1 MRLYE
6 VEEARALLPR
16 LRPVLERLR
25 DAFAALRGA
34 RALEAAQR
42 RAALTDGHPI
52 EAPPAATD
60 DEERAAHEA
69 TLRECLRELEAW
81 GVELKDPARG
91 LVDFHHE
98 RDGEVVYLCYELAE
112 TDIAFWHTIEAGYA
126 GRRPL

>member
-25 DAFAALRGA
+25 EAFAALRGA

-52 EAPPAATD
+52 AEPPATD
-60 DEERAAHEA
+60 DGERAAHEA
-69 TLRECLRELEAW
+69 ALRDCLRQLEAW

-98 RDGEVVYLCYELAE
+98 RGGEVVFLCYELDDA
-112 TDIAFWHTIEAGYA
+112 DIAWWHPIEAGYA

>member
-25 DAFAALRGA
+25 EAFAALRGE

-52 EAPPAATD
+52 AAPPPAG
-60 DEERAAHEA
+60 EGERAAHEA
-69 TLRECLRELEAW
+69 ALRECLERLEGW

-91 LVDFHHE
+91 LVDFRHE
-98 RDGEVVYLCYELAE
+98 RDGETVFLCYELAE
-112 TDIAFWHTIEAGYA
+112 ADIGYWHPIEAGYA

>member
-25 DAFAALRGA
+25 EAFAALRGA

-52 EAPPAATD
+52 AEPPATA

-69 TLRECLRELEAW
+69 ALRDCLRQLGEW

-98 RDGEVVYLCYELAE
+98 RGGEVVFLCYELAE
-112 TDIAFWHTIEAGYA
+112 TDIAFWHPIEAGYA

>member
-25 DAFAALRGA
+25 EAFAALRGE
-34 RALEAAQR
+34 RALEAAHR
-42 RAALTDGHPI
+42 RAALADGHPI
-52 EAPPAATD
+52 AAPPPAG
-60 DEERAAHEA
+60 EGERAAHEA
-69 TLRECLRELEAW
+69 ALRECLEQLEVW

-98 RDGEVVYLCYELAE
+98 RGGEVVFLCYELAE
-112 TDIAFWHTIEAGYA
+112 ADIVSWHPIEAGYA

>member
-25 DAFAALRGA
+25 EAFAALRGA

-52 EAPPAATD
+52 AAPHDAAAD
-60 DEERAAHEA
+60 GERAAHEA
-69 TLRECLRELEAW
+69 TLRECLRRLEEW

-91 LVDFHHE
+91 LVDFHHQ
-98 RDGEVVYLCYELAE
+98 RGGETVFLCYELGEA
-112 TDIAFWHTIEAGYA
+112 DIAWWHTMAAGYA